1 MTDLSDFGLLVVR
14 ICLSAVYLFSGIDK
28 LTHRA
33 DSVAELQALK
43 LPNPELLRYAVIAVQ
58 LIGGLMVLLG
68 VHAAWGAALLLAF
81 TALAT
86 LLAHRP
92 FDHQGLARRM
102 QLTIALEHLAICG
115 GLLLL
120 VLTGAGRYS
129 LDWVMRQP

>member
-1 MTDLSDFGLLVVR
+1 MTDISDLGFLVAR
-14 ICLSAVYLFSGIDK
+14 IFLSAVYLYSGIDK

-33 DSVAELQALK
+33 DAIAELEALK
-43 LPNPELLRYAVIAVQ
+43 LPHPELVRPAVIAVQ

-68 VHAAWGAALLLAF
+68 VQAGWGAALLLAF

-92 FDHQGLARRM
+92 FDHECLARRM
-102 QLTIALEHLAICG
+102 QFTIALEHLAICG

-120 VLTGAGRYS
+120 VFLGPGRYS
-129 LDWVMRQP
+129 IDWAMR